1 MIKTRSFIA
10 YLLLSIITC
19 GIYGIIYWYQFN
31 EDVNTICEGDG
42 RTTSNYIVVLLLSI
56 ITCGIYMWV
65 WYYKEADRLYCIAP
79 KYDTTVSEDGTKVIL
94 FMILGL
100 IIAIG
105 PFIGMYILTSNINK
119 LAVEYNAGK
128 RPVNG

>member
-10 YLLLSIITC
+10 FLLLSIITC

-31 EDVNTICEGDG
+31 EDVNTLCEGDG
-42 RTTSNYIVVLLLSI
+42 RTTSNFIVVILLSI

-65 WYYKEADRLYCIAP
+65 WYYKEADRLYCVAP
-79 KYDTTVSEDGTKVIL
+79 KYGTTVSEDGTKVIL
-94 FMILGL
+94 FMLLGL

-105 PFIGMYILTSNINK
+105 PFIGMYILTNNINK